1 MKSKFFALL
10 ACCGLLATLSA
21 AQPNTLTPAE
31 SAAGCHLLFDGKSL
45 DGWQA
50 PEKPEVFTVADGQI
64 IVKGP
69 RSHLFYTGQL
79 AGHDFRNFELSI
91 DVLTKPRANSGVYF
105 HTEFQPTGWPFKGYE
120 VQVNNSHSDP
130 SRSAG
135 LWGIK
140 ANLESVAKDDEWFT
154 MNIRVEGKRI
164 VTLSSDFAGGTERLK
179 LELEQVAAGAFDVII
194 GTQLVAKGHNFPQL
208 TLVGVIDADVGLS
221 SGDPRAAERTFQ
233 MLQQV
238 TGRAGRGDRPG
249 IGLVQTYQPDHPVI
263 RALVSGDSERFFSEE
278 AEQRRRAGLP
288 PFGRLAALIVSG
300 KDRAS
305 AETHSRALVR
315 AAHGLAP
322 SDRWAMTP
330 AGQMPQDDDLVIL
343 GPAEAPI
350 AVVRGR
356 HRFRLLVRAPRSAD
370 MQGFLRAMIGAAPP
384 ERGGV
389 RVDVDVDPMSFL

>member
-1 MKSKFFALL
+1 VDSLT
-10 ACCGLLATLSA
+10 ACGPGVERIADEA
-21 AQPNTLTPAE
+21 AQRFP
-31 SAAGCHLLFDGKSL
+31 D
-45 DGWQA
+45 
-50 PEKPEVFTVADGQI
+50 
-64 IVKGP
+64 
-69 RSHLFYTGQL
+69 
-79 AGHDFRNFELSI
+79 
-91 DVLTKPRANSGVYF
+91 
-105 HTEFQPTGWPFKGYE
+105 
-120 VQVNNSHSDP
+120 
-130 SRSAG
+130 
-135 LWGIK
+135 
-140 ANLESVAKDDEWFT
+140 
-154 MNIRVEGKRI
+154 KRI

-221 SGDPRAAERTFQ
+221 SGDPRASERTFQ

-305 AETHSRALVR
+305 AETHARALVR

-322 SDRWAMTP
+322 SDRWRITR
-330 AGQMPQDDDLVIL
+330 AGQMPQDDDLAIL

-356 HRFRLLVRAPRSAD
+356 HRFRLLVRAPRGAD
-370 MQGFLRAMIGAAPP
+370 MQGFLRAMIAAAPP